1 MNQPPFNPDSRHR
14 LWPIALVWLLF
25 LAPYFFL
32 TYGQVNQFT
41 ATRNNVATLA
51 FGWESSIPFWPWTIV
66 PYWSI
71 DLLYGVSL
79 FICTTR
85 RELMVHGYRLVLASL
100 IACAGFLI
108 FPLRFSFVRPVSDG
122 PFGWLFQR
130 LEMFDLPYN
139 QAPSLH
145 IILLWLLWLRFYPHV
160 ASTWRWLLHGW
171 FALIGLSV
179 LTTWQH
185 HFIDVVTGLFAGVA
199 VSYVLP
205 VASRWRWQ
213 PSKDPFARR
222 LASYYFIAAT
232 ALALGAWLLGGG
244 FWLMLWP
251 AAGLLMVAL
260 GYLGLGSSIFQKS
273 ASGCTSPSARI
284 LLAPYQLGA
293 WCSFLYFS
301 TKNQPVSEIA
311 SGILLGSYPR
321 HELPAIAVLDMTSEW
336 QQSRYTTCL
345 SYRACPQLDLL
356 APDIEELQ
364 QSVLALNQLRQQGP
378 VLVHCALGLS
388 RSATVVAAWLIQQ
401 GYAADVSSAI
411 NMIRR
416 ARPAVIFRPSHI
428 DVLNQWRVQYLNEA
442 ERVG

>member
-1 MNQPPFNPDSRHR
+1 MSSPLSSTDSRRR

-41 ATRNNVATLA
+41 ATRNDVMTLV
-51 FGWESSIPFWPWTIV
+51 FSWESFIPFWPWTIV

-71 DLLYGVSL
+71 DLLYGISL

-85 RELMVHGYRLVLASL
+85 RELMIHGYRLVLASL
-100 IACAGFLI
+100 IACAGFLM

-122 PFGWLFQR
+122 PFGWLFQQ

-160 ASTWRWLLHGW
+160 APKWRWLLHSW
-171 FALIGLSV
+171 FALIGFSV

-185 HFIDVVTGLFAGVA
+185 HFIDIVTGLFAGVV
-199 VSYVLP
+199 VSYALP
-205 VASRWRWQ
+205 IASRWCWQ
-213 PSKDPFARR
+213 PSKDPFAKR
-222 LASYYFIAAT
+222 LASYYFLATMVLAAC
-232 ALALGAWLLGGG
+232 AFLLGGG
-244 FWLMLWP
+244 FWIMVWP
-251 AAGLLMVAL
+251 AAALFMVAL
-260 GYLGLGSSIFQKS
+260 GYSGLGSSIFQKS
-273 ASGCTSPSARI
+273 VSGRISPSARI

-301 TKNQPVSEIA
+301 KKNLPVSEIVP
-311 SGILLGSYPR
+311 GILLGSYPR
-321 HELPAIAVLDMTSEW
+321 NVLSAAAVLDMTSEW
-336 QQSRYTTCL
+336 QQSRYSASL
-345 SYRACPQLDLL
+345 SYQACPQLDLL
-356 APDIEELQ
+356 APDINELQ
-364 QSVLALNQLRQQGP
+364 RAVQALNHLQQQGP

-388 RSATVVAAWLIQQ
+388 RSAIVVAAWLIQQ
-401 GYAADVSSAI
+401 GYASNADSAI
-411 NMIRR
+411 NLIRN
-416 ARPAVIFRPSHI
+416 ARPGVIFRASHI
-428 DVLNQWRVQYLNEA
+428 GVLNQWVSQYIKGN